1 MPRPPRLAPLVVL
14 AAVLALTAP
23 SVGRAGQPTPGHQ
36 DEAQLKQVQTQIHSQ
51 RDKLEDARIKI
62 LNLRQEIDRIA
73 SQMKKSQTTLR
84 GLQDALQRQEA
95 GIRGKEKEIAALGE
109 QKEAVAAHVKNR
121 LAAFYQTGEVGILN
135 ALFASG
141 NLGEL
146 LNLQEYVQKLF
157 QYDRQ
162 SLGEFRRQLDRL
174 AAAQAELVKGKER
187 SQALIGQVKEGE
199 AALAK
204 SQEERDN
211 LLTKAKAEEKLY
223 QQALQSLEADAKRL
237 AKTIAQAR
245 RAEALAAK
253 RRAAAAKKDKAGH
266 LPLGEPGTGFVGQKG
281 RLPPPAVGK
290 ILRRFGPYQDNFG
303 NQLHNEGLD
312 LAVPAKTE
320 VKAIHAGRVI
330 FAGLMPG
337 YGQMVIVDHGDQ
349 YYSLASGLAALKKKK
364 GDQVQAGEE
373 IGLSGG
379 DEGGGHPGLHLEI
392 RHGSTALDPLLWF
405 DSRRLKP

>member
-1 MPRPPRLAPLVVL
+1 MPYPPRLAPLAVL
-14 AAVLALTAP
+14 ATVLALTTP
-23 SVGRAGQPTPGHQ
+23 SAGRAGQPKHGQ

-51 RDKLEDARIKI
+51 REKLDDARIKI
-62 LNLRQEIDRIA
+62 LNLRQEIDRIV
-73 SQMKKSQTTLR
+73 SQMKKSQTTLQ
-84 GLQDALQRQEA
+84 GLQAALQRQEA
-95 GIRGKEKEIAALGE
+95 GIRGKEQEIAALGE
-109 QKEAVAAHVKNR
+109 KKEVTAEHVKKR
-121 LAAFYQTGEVGILN
+121 LAAFYQTGEVGVLN

-157 QYDRQ
+157 QHDQQ
-162 SLGEFRRQLDRL
+162 SLGEFRRQLARL
-174 AAAQAELVKGKER
+174 ADAQAELVKAKER
-187 SQALIGQVKEGE
+187 SQVLIGQVKEGE

-211 LLTKAKAEEKLY
+211 LLAKAKAEEKLY
-223 QQALQSLEADAKRL
+223 QQALQSLEADAERL

-253 RRAAAAKKDKAGH
+253 RRASAKKYQAGH
-266 LPLGEPGTGFVGQKG
+266 FPPIEPGTGFAGQKG
-281 RLPPPAVGK
+281 RLPPPAAGK
-290 ILRRFGPYQDNFG
+290 VLRRFGPYQDNFG

-312 LAVPAKTE
+312 MEVPAKSE
-320 VKAIHAGRVI
+320 VRAIHAGRVI

-337 YGQMVIVDHGDQ
+337 YGQMVIIDHGDQ

-364 GDQVQAGEE
+364 GDQVRAGEE
-373 IGLSGG
+373 IGLAGG

>member
-1 MPRPPRLAPLVVL
+1 MPCPPRLAPFAIL
-14 AAVLALTAP
+14 AAILALTTP
-23 SVGRAGQPTPGHQ
+23 SAGRAGQPKHGHQ
-36 DEAQLKQVQTQIHSQ
+36 DEAQLKQVQSQIHSQ

-62 LNLRQEIDRIA
+62 LNLRQEIDRIV
-73 SQMKKSQTTLR
+73 SQMKKSQTTLQ
-84 GLQDALQRQEA
+84 GLQAALQRQEA
-95 GIRGKEKEIAALGE
+95 GIRGKEQEIAALGE
-109 QKEAVAAHVKNR
+109 QKEVAAEHVKKR
-121 LAAFYQTGEVGILN
+121 LAAFYQTGEVGVLN

-157 QYDRQ
+157 QHDQQ
-162 SLGEFRRQLDRL
+162 SLGEFRRQLDLL
-174 AAAQAELVKGKER
+174 AAAQAELVKAKER

-211 LLTKAKAEEKLY
+211 LLAKAKAEEKLY
-223 QQALQSLEADAKRL
+223 QQALQSLEADAERL
-237 AKTIAQAR
+237 TKTIAQAR

-253 RRAAAAKKDKAGH
+253 RRASAKKYQAGR
-266 LPLGEPGTGFVGQKG
+266 LSPIEPGTGFAGQKG
-281 RLPPPAVGK
+281 RLPPPAAGK
-290 ILRRFGPYQDNFG
+290 VLRKFGPYQDNFG

-312 LAVPAKTE
+312 LMVPAKSE
-320 VKAIHAGRVI
+320 VRAIHAGRVI

-337 YGQMVIVDHGDQ
+337 YGQMVIIDHGDQ

-364 GDQVQAGEE
+364 GDQVRAGEE
-373 IGLSGG
+373 IGLAGG